1 MVFYLNFI
9 PYEIIKFIKN
19 IHILLNSSTFLL
31 MSVTFEGFTFT
42 FVSSARDQ
50 IQEFVR
56 DKEKKILDI
65 RHTDVCLEL
74 ILVMHFSQILVV
86 EIIFL
91 LSSQRL

>member
-42 FVSSARDQ
+42 FVYSARDQ
-50 IQEFVR
+50 IQEFV
-56 DKEKKILDI
+56 
-65 RHTDVCLEL
+65 T
-74 ILVMHFSQILVV
+74 
-86 EIIFL
+86 
-91 LSSQRL
+91 